1 MALFVSLKAMEL
13 IRIFEKAE
21 FQTALATL
29 QWQGIDHDPGQKGEP
44 VIWLH
49 NWTDVEPALKRLRAE
64 GIRAVHK
71 PWH

>member
-1 MALFVSLKAMEL
+1 VALFVSLKAMEL